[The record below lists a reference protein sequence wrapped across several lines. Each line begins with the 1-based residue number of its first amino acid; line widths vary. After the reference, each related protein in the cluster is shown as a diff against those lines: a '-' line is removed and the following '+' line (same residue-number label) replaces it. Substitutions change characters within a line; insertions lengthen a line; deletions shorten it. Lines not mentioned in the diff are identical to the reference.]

1 MAQFGELLAEL
12 RQDRK
17 MKQIDLAKVL
27 YVTIGTISN
36 YENGV
41 HLPDIEK
48 LVKLADF
55 FGVSTDYLLGRCM
68 SQLSPDIMYTI
79 ILEKRTVGDLVRDIQ
94 KFSPERKKALD
105 VILNDMQFSTMIG
118 HYNADEK

>member
-1 MAQFGELLAEL
+1 M
-12 RQDRK
+12 
-17 MKQIDLAKVL
+17 
-27 YVTIGTISN
+27 T
-36 YENGV
+36 GV
-41 HLPDIEK
+41 QTCALPI
-48 LVKLADF
+48 F
-55 FGVSTDYLLGRCM
+55 
-68 SQLSPDIMYTI
+68 